1 MASNAG
7 KRLRL
12 TIDVPPEL
20 RRRIKIAAAERDQSI
35 RDYVLTILEGA
46 VPREERRTTER
57 GRAITPAVIER
68 LRQLKEQTM
77 QGRTFSVDSAELI
90 EQARAERTE
99 EL

>member
-1 MASNAG
+1 MGRNTG

-35 RDYVLTILEGA
+35 RDYMVAILEGA

-57 GRAITPAVIER
+57 GRVVTTAMIDR
-68 LRQLKEQTM
+68 LRQLKEETM